1 MHYQCVLTRRLVYP
15 ATMLAVL
22 TRSPCNAGRKLYNL
36 EPFLEI
42 HPGGAQLLELA
53 WAEFGD
59 STYAFESHHNDVPH
73 ALRVLEKYAVGA
85 VEASVPGS
93 VHSTIRA
100 PTPTARMDAL
110 DGAPCGGLN

>member
-1 MHYQCVLTRRLVYP
+1 
-15 ATMLAVL
+15 MLAVL
-22 TRSPCNAGRKLYNL
+22 ARSPCNAGRKLYNL
-36 EPFLEI
+36 EPFLAK

-100 PTPTARMDAL
+100 PTPQLPEWMRSAASL
-110 DGAPCGGLN
+110 HVGGVN